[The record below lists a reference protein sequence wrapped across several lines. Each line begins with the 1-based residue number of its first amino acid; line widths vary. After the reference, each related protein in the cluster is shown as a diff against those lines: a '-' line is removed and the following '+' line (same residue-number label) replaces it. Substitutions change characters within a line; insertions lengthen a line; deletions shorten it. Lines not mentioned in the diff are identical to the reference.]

1 MGIKVEDNKHK
12 SIKQRE
18 QLEGYL
24 EDNAEDAAV
33 DYPFEEEPKKKQS
46 KNQSMDEFDDWPM

>member
-1 MGIKVEDNKHK
+1 MPNKVEENKHK
-12 SIKQRE
+12 SVKQRE

-33 DYPFEEEPKKKQS
+33 DYPFEEELDKKK
-46 KNQSMDEFDDWPM
+46 